1 MLAVSLG
8 WATLPAAAEPP
19 SPSPATFGPPPPLAI
34 PTEETLPDG
43 WPSVRSL
50 TSGPPAVPRRHPTV
64 SDAPPARAVPAPRP
78 APLPPFDPREETWWQ
93 VFRDP
98 ELARLEALALASNQ
112 DLQRA
117 LTRLTQSR
125 LRARIVAADFL
136 PHLEARGQGSR
147 AVNSDNGALIRTEP
161 FYPGGPGGAETF
173 ITRTTT
179 QNAFEGTLRLDW
191 EVDVFGRIRAAYAS
205 SRAQAQATLADAR
218 GVRLSVTAELATNYF
233 ALRALDTQVAILVRT
248 RGFRR
253 ESLGLNEA
261 RTNAGIG
268 APDDVAR
275 AKLELNNVEADLAET
290 RRQRNGLEK
299 NLALLCGQ
307 PSPDFHV
314 PVRELAADAPTLPGA
329 VPAGLLTRRPDV
341 AASERRLAATLQDI
355 REARAGDAAQ
365 GHGGRLPRADERA
378 GRTSCRPQEPRGE
391 HHAGHLHPRVRGRAQ
406 RRQRHTGPRPARRG
420 RRRLPRSGPHGVPR
434 GGHRVGRSAAA
445 PDPGRRP
452 GTGRAKRAGGAE
464 LFAGSLRQ
472 RDGLVLP
479 SGDRPDEPALRPTQR
494 RAHPQRPLRGGP
506 STSPA
511 PSAAA
516 GRRTKFTKRSK
527 DWIPPRNVCY
537 QSRREKRRL
546 ESFRELAQ
554 VAESVVWSPER
565 GHRFGPRRKDTGDD
579 VEQECG
585 FAGARRRADAE

>member
-1 MLAVSLG
+1 MPPTLRRQTAGTLLVALAASFG
-8 WATLPAAAEPP
+8 WAALPVAAEPP
-19 SPSPATFGPPPPLAI
+19 TPPPATFGPPPPLAI
-34 PTEETLPDG
+34 PESETLPDG

-50 TSGPPAVPRRHPTV
+50 PPGPAVVPHRGSMAGDGPPAPVVPT
-64 SDAPPARAVPAPRP
+64 PRP
-78 APLPPFDPREETWWQ
+78 APLPPFDPREENWWQ

-98 ELARLEALALASNQ
+98 ELARLEQLALASNQ

-117 LTRLTQSR
+117 LTRITQSR
-125 LRARIVAADFL
+125 LRARIVAADFF
-136 PHLEARGQGSR
+136 PHLEARAQGSR
-147 AVNSDNGALIRTEP
+147 QVNSDNGPLIRTEP
-161 FYPGGPGGAETF
+161 FYPGGMGGAETF

-233 ALRALDTQVAILVRT
+233 ALRALDTQVAILTRT

-275 AKLELNNVEADLAET
+275 AKLELNNVEADLAEA

-314 PVRELAADAPTLPGA
+314 PVRELAADAPALPSE

-355 REARAGDAAQ
+355 REARAEMLPKVTVGGYLGQMSEQAEHIADRKSHEASIMPVISIPVFE
-365 GHGGRLPRADERA
+365 GGRNVANVELAR
-378 GRTSCRPQEPRGE
+378 
-391 HHAGHLHPRVRGRAQ
+391 
-406 RRQRHTGPRPARRG
+406 ARRDE
-420 RRRLPRSGPHGVPR
+420 
-434 GGHRVGRSAAA
+434 AAA
-445 PDPGRRP
+445 DYREVVLTAFREAD
-452 GTGRAKRAGGAE
+452 TA
-464 LFAGSLRQ
+464 LDDLRQ
-472 RDGLVLP
+472 RQIQADAQEQAVQNARAVL
-479 SGDRPDEPALRPTQR
+479 SYSQDRFAKGTASYFQVVTDQTTLLSVELNAARTLNARY
-494 RAHPQRPLRGGP
+494 
-506 STSPA
+506 
-511 PSAAA
+511 AAA
-516 GRRTKFTKRSK
+516 VDLARAIGGGWPENEIHEAQQRLDPAKKRLLPK
-527 DWIPPRNVCY
+527 
-537 QSRREKRRL
+537 QARETT
-546 ESFRELAQ
+546 
-554 VAESVVWSPER
+554 P
-565 GHRFGPRRKDTGDD
+565 
-579 VEQECG
+579 
-585 FAGARRRADAE
+585 